1 MTIKESFRKA
11 GVITL
16 AGLVGYMPLMAKE
29 NTVSSEQQS
38 KYGELQ
44 KGRLDRQVL
53 KYGSTYPEDN
63 EINAAF
69 IDGFVGNNDWMT
81 TAKERD
87 DFLEQSEGNDIFYV
101 VVESVKPNA
110 SPDSTFACTNNPLD
124 YICSVTKRNV
134 FSTREGAEREINKR
148 LKEREF
154 AMKAGMH
161 VDRSGNDEIGY
172 VQARNHKSENKPYT
186 VTSFFRLDG
195 DNFVEQDVLGYALSE
210 NGVRQ

>member
-11 GVITL
+11 GLITL
-16 AGLVGYMPLMAKE
+16 SGLVGYMPLMARE
-29 NTVSSEQQS
+29 NTVSLEQQS
-38 KYGELQ
+38 KYEELQ

-53 KYGSTYPEDN
+53 KYDSTYPQDN

-101 VVESVKPNA
+101 VVESVKLNA

-124 YICSVTKRNV
+124 YLGFITKRNV
-134 FSTREGAEREINKR
+134 FSTEEGAKRELAKRMTEREALR
-148 LKEREF
+148 
-154 AMKAGMH
+154 KAGM
-161 VDRSGNDEIGY
+161 Y
-172 VQARNHKSENKPYT
+172 VQRIGNCESGYIEVHKSENKPYN
-186 VTSFFRLDG
+186 VTSFFRQEG
-195 DNFVEQDVLGYALSE
+195 NKFVEQNVLGYKLSE
-210 NGVRQ
+210 KRVRQ